1 MNRTISGRITLNLL
15 AGIVITVVTIV
26 LAVVW
31 MASRQ
36 NEQAAESTQTMVVG
50 GVAAMKRRAEALAN
64 DYGWWDDAY
73 LAFESGDAEWL
84 DINVGSSVTET
95 MVADLFA
102 ILSPEGEIA
111 YAWEMDE
118 EQKLATILTPDAV
131 KAIRNLTADMPV
143 ESLAARGAFLRVGA
157 DPLVIG
163 VSRITPFLSHPDI
176 DPKRLPLFVSGIR
189 LSKERLGDLGRTFL
203 IDDLHFDP
211 TVHAEAAPGMSE
223 LPALDIFGEPIGAY
237 VWTTPTPGYAVLR
250 RVLPPIG
257 VALVLF
263 SIAAGIAALRARRMA
278 VALTESEKVAVVAA
292 RTDGM
297 TGLKNRTGFNEL
309 LESPGYQAACSAG
322 HFAVIYL
329 DINGFKGVNDSIG
342 HHGGDELVK
351 ALAGRIRSVL
361 PPEAIFARI
370 GGDEF
375 AVALIGPTVR
385 DSTVGIASAIV
396 HCLDQPF
403 TVYGFE
409 FHVTVAVGYAIASGT
424 GLTPGE
430 IVRRADLAMYQA
442 KNGAERDAIA
452 YHSTMETGALE
463 KKQVEVALRRAIDE
477 GELRVFYQPVVRSSD
492 LSIVGV
498 EALLRWTSKEF
509 GTVSPS
515 LFVRVAE
522 ETGLIHEV
530 GRFVIDRACRDM
542 LDWPGLRMAINISP
556 VQLRDPNFT
565 EDVVGIVQRYG
576 LSPHQF
582 ELELT
587 EGILVNNPT
596 IAKRKL
602 ANLKSA
608 GFLLS
613 LDDFGTGFSSIGY
626 LRQFPFD
633 LLKVDRSFVRDLG
646 LNSTANA
653 LVQALVSLGDAMD
666 LSVIAEGIENED
678 QLKLLR
684 LVQCEFVQGFLLSR
698 PIPAAELSALLERLG
713 PDRRFPIGRAPEEP
727 RVATGA

>member
-36 NEQAAESTQTMVVG
+36 NEQAASSTETMVAG
-50 GVAAMKRRAEALAN
+50 GVAAMKRRAEVLAN

-73 LAFESGDAEWL
+73 LAFANNDTDWL
-84 DINVGSSVTET
+84 DTNVGSSVTET
-95 MVADLFA
+95 MVADMFA
-102 ILSPEGEIA
+102 ILSPDGEIA
-111 YAWEMDE
+111 YSWNMDE
-118 EQKLATILTPDAV
+118 GEDTSRILTPDV
-131 KAIRNLTADMPV
+131 IRAIRDLTVGMPV
-143 ESLAARGAFLRVGA
+143 ESLAARGAFLAV
-157 DPLVIG
+157 DSKPMVIG
-163 VSRITPFLSHPDI
+163 VSRITPFISQPDI
-176 DPKRLPLFVSGIR
+176 DPGLLPLFVSGIR
-189 LSKERLGDLGRTFL
+189 LTDERLGELGKSFL

-211 TVHAEAAPGMSE
+211 VGEARQAKGMSE
-223 LPALDIFGEPIGAY
+223 LPALDIFGQRIGDY
-237 VWTTPTPGYAVLR
+237 VWTSPTPGDAVLS

-263 SIAAGIAALRARRMA
+263 CIVAGIAALRARKIA
-278 VALTESEKVAVVAA
+278 VALTESEKTAVVAA

-297 TGLKNRTGFNEL
+297 TGLKNRTGFNEV
-309 LESPGYQAACSAG
+309 LESARYQAACNAG
-322 HFAVIYL
+322 ELAIIYL
-329 DINGFKGVNDSIG
+329 DINGFKAVNDSIG

-351 ALAGRIRSVL
+351 ALTGRLRSVL
-361 PPEAIFARI
+361 PAEALFARI

-375 AVALIGPTVR
+375 AVALIGPAVR
-385 DSTVGIASAIV
+385 DSAIGVASAIV
-396 HCLDQPF
+396 HSLDQPF

-409 FHVTVAVGYAIASGT
+409 FHVTAAVGYALASGT

-442 KNGAERDAIA
+442 KNGAERDAIG

-477 GELRVFYQPVVRSSD
+477 NELRVFYQPVVRASD
-492 LSIVGV
+492 LSIVSV

-522 ETGLIHEV
+522 ETGLIHEM
-530 GRFVIDRACRDM
+530 GRFVIDRACQD
-542 LDWPGLRMAINISP
+542 LLGWPELRMAINISP

-565 EDVVGIVQRYG
+565 EDILGIVQRYG

-608 GFLLS
+608 GFILS

-653 LVQALVSLGDAMD
+653 LVQSLVSLGDAMD

-684 LVQCEFVQGFLLSR
+684 LVQCEFVQGFMISR
-698 PIPAAELSALLERLG
+698 PIPAEELTALLERRG
-713 PDRRFPIGRAPEEP
+713 PERRFQIGREPE
-727 RVATGA
+727 RRAVAGG